1 MITLNPKYKPLFDDK
16 TRYYVITGG
25 RGSSKSYSVNTAICA
40 LTMEE
45 ENKVLFTRKT
55 MTSAH
60 ISIIP
65 EFREKIEK
73 LDWQSYF
80 DITKT
85 EITNTVSGSGIL
97 FRGLQSS
104 SGDNTA
110 NLKSLQGITTWIL
123 DEAEEL
129 TDEKVFDR
137 IDLSIRHQTKH
148 NRVILILNPTTKEHW
163 IYKRFFELSGV
174 NPGFCGVN
182 GNVTY
187 IHTDYRDNINNLS
200 DSFLEQIEIIKI
212 NQPDKYKH
220 VILGGWLDKAEGVI
234 FTDWITGAYQEINST
249 LHGQDYGFTVDPT
262 TLVSASIDKK
272 NKKIYLREELYKIQ
286 LTTTD
291 IYEANKRV
299 AGTRK
304 VYADSAEPRLIE
316 ELRKRGNNIEAV
328 EKGPGSV
335 SAGIALMQDYQ
346 LVIDPGSI
354 NLIKELNNYVWSDK
368 KSGVPVDAYNH
379 LIDACRYACYKE
391 LKTTRNV
398 DLKKLGR
405 MLG

>member
-73 LDWQSYF
+73 LEWQSYF

-163 IYKRFFELSGV
+163 IYKRFFEQAGV

-220 VILGGWLDKAEGVI
+220 VILGGWLDKAEGVV
-234 FTDWITGAYQEINST
+234 FTDWVIGPYQEINST
-249 LHGQDYGFTVDPT
+249 LHGQDFGFSVDPT

>member
-73 LDWQSYF
+73 LEWQSYF

-163 IYKRFFELSGV
+163 IYKRFFEQAGV

-200 DSFLEQIEIIKI
+200 ESFLEQIEIIKI

-234 FTDWITGAYQEINST
+234 FTDWVTGDYQEINST
-249 LHGQDYGFTVDPT
+249 IHGQDYGFTVDPT

-299 AGTRK
+299 AGIRK

-391 LKTTRNV
+391 LKTSRNF